1 MHYKNIIWN
10 LLGLGLPLLI
20 AALTVPSLISVIGT
34 ERFGFLAL
42 AWGLIGYAGA
52 LDLGVGRAVTQRL
65 ASLRGRDVDNEIP
78 GVVSTAVRITMV
90 VGLVGFVLIV
100 LGSFLGGYNLVPRQ
114 SVSAAE
120 VLFSLLLL
128 AVAIPMQAISATY
141 RGVNEAYLNF
151 RNISFLR
158 VALGAANFGAPF
170 LVAQITTQLYWLI
183 ATLVLSRLI
192 ALFMY
197 RKFAYQCLPGGEGE
211 KGEFSK
217 LQANKLLAFGGWVT
231 VSSVVSP
238 FLVQADRFFVGVLIS
253 AAAVTAYVIPYEI
266 TVQAMVL
273 VGAITTVA
281 FPVIANLLQEDIN
294 KAHGVFNRWLI
305 WVSLIMLCVMSCI
318 ALLMPFILNLWVGK
332 YVSDESAWVG
342 RILCIGVFFN
352 AVGSMF
358 YSFLHASGR
367 SKETA
372 ILHLIELPLFVGALY
387 ILITYFGVV
396 GAAMAWTFR
405 VAFDAL
411 GLFYFTKVKRSS
423 YV

>member
-65 ASLRGRDVDNEIP
+65 ASLRGRDSENEIP
-78 GVVSTAVRITMV
+78 DVISTAVRITMV
-90 VGLVGFVLIV
+90 IGIIGFVLIV
-100 LGSFLGGYNLVPRQ
+100 LGSCLGGYNFVPRQ
-114 SVSAAE
+114 TVSVME
-120 VLFSLLLL
+120 VLVSLLLL
-128 AVAIPMQAISATY
+128 AMAIPMQAISATY

-151 RNISFLR
+151 KNISFLR

-170 LVAQITTQLYWLI
+170 LVAQFTNQLYWLI
-183 ATLVLSRLI
+183 ATLVVSRAA

-197 RKFAYQCLPGGEGE
+197 RAFAYQCLPNGDGE
-211 KGEFSK
+211 KGKFTRM
-217 LQANKLLAFGGWVT
+217 QANKLLNFGGWVT
-231 VSSVVSP
+231 VSSIVSP
-238 FLVQADRFFVGVLIS
+238 FLVQADRFFVGTLIS

-266 TVQAMVL
+266 TVQALIL

-281 FPVIANLLQEDIN
+281 FPVIAGFLQEDIN
-294 KAHGVFNRWLI
+294 KAHHTFNRWVVR
-305 WVSLIMLCVMSCI
+305 VSLIMFCVMGCI
-318 ALLMPFILNLWVGK
+318 ALLMPYILNLWVGK
-332 YVSDESAWVG
+332 YVSEESTCVG
-342 RILCIGVFFN
+342 RVLCIGVFFN
-352 AVGSMF
+352 AIGSMY

-372 ILHLIELPLFVGALY
+372 ILHLIELPAFVGMLY
-387 ILITYFGVV
+387 MLITHFGVV

-405 VAFDAL
+405 VVFDAL
-411 GLFYFTKVKRSS
+411 GLFYFTKFKR
-423 YV
+423 